1 LIENKITWILNGLS
15 EMSDI
20 QQLEQEILQDAQN
33 NAETILKDAKKE
45 ADEIL
50 SQARSKNK
58 ELMQKVEKEKLERQ
72 EIEVQRELSRIRIK
86 NKIEL
91 ENLKESLVQEIFDDS
106 LLKIRQMREQKDE
119 RYLNALSELIVL
131 SGTILEGGEMSI
143 TLHPSDTGTIDRN
156 SLEAEV
162 AKKTG
167 TSTKLNVSSSEQDL
181 VNGGVISQ
189 KGSLTVNNT
198 FNAIFDRR
206 KESIRNKLS
215 SVIFKEGS

>member
-1 LIENKITWILNGLS
+1 
-15 EMSDI
+15 MSDI

-33 NAETILKDAKKE
+33 KAENILKEAKKE
-45 ADEIL
+45 ADEML

-58 ELMQKVEKEKLERQ
+58 ELMQKVEKEKLESQ

-86 NKIEL
+86 SKIEL

-106 LLKIRQMREQKDE
+106 IAKIRQMRKQKDK
-119 RYLNALSELIVL
+119 RYLKALSELVIL
-131 SGTILEGGEMSI
+131 SGTILEGGEMNV
-143 TLHPSDTGTIDRN
+143 TLHPGDAETIDRN

-167 TSTKLNVSSSEQDL
+167 TSTKLNISSSEQDFI
-181 VNGGVISQ
+181 NGGVISK

-206 KESIRNKLS
+206 KEAIRNKLN
-215 SVIFKEGS
+215 SVIFKDES